1 MSRLSGKSD
10 QEIRDLL
17 DEYGINHGPVV
28 DSTRALYEKK
38 ILEAMGRKEAKPSPD
53 KTYYREEKEEVTYV
67 SYRQPIRSEDRPYDT
82 PSTYRTMSYSNATPV
97 KSSVPV
103 PEEKSR
109 LIPLWVQFLVFLVVA
124 VFLYFVFCNM
134 ESTHSEP
141 FKGID

>member
-53 KTYYREEKEEVTYV
+53 KTYYREEKE
-67 SYRQPIRSEDRPYDT
+67 
-82 PSTYRTMSYSNATPV
+82 
-97 KSSVPV
+97 
-103 PEEKSR
+103 KSR